1 MVVGAGRS
9 GTSLVAGLLADAGLT
24 TGYTLIPPSEA
35 NPTGFHED
43 VDVNVL
49 NDELL
54 APFLGPDHHGSGT
67 RLAWLAAL
75 DAGVEPVADAEQ
87 RARMAHLIRDRPFC
101 VKDPR
106 LCHTLDAWRPVLP
119 ADVAYLAVFRHPAS
133 VIRSVQDWAR
143 RDPSYFADFDAGD
156 AQLHRT
162 WASAYTRIIEHHSDD
177 GDWTFVDAD
186 ALVLTADTGPLS
198 AAIGG
203 PVPTARIDGGLRRS
217 HREGVPVPDALAELY
232 AELVARAR
240 SSDPRSAPPG
250 GR

>member
-24 TGYTLIPPSEA
+24 TGHDLIPASDA

-54 APFLGPDHHGSGT
+54 APFLGPEHRRSGT

-75 DAGVEPVADAEQ
+75 DAGSEPVADADQ
-87 RARMAHLIRDRPFC
+87 RVRMAHLIRDRPFC

-119 ADVAYLAVFRHPAS
+119 ADVAYVAVFRHPAS
-133 VIRSVQDWAR
+133 VVRSVQDWAR
-143 RDPSYFADFDAGD
+143 RDLGYFADFDVAD

-162 WASAYTRIIEHHSDD
+162 WASAYTRIVEHHSSD
-177 GDWTFVDAD
+177 GDWTFVDAAD
-186 ALVLTADTGPLS
+186 LVQTGDTGPLA
-198 AAIGG
+198 AAIGS
-203 PVPTARIDGGLRRS
+203 PVPNHRIDGALRRS
-217 HREGVPVPDALAELY
+217 HREGEPVPDALADLY
-232 AELVARAR
+232 AELLTRAR
-240 SSDPRSAPPG
+240 C
-250 GR
+250 